1 MTGRRSAEKT
11 VGKKPIF
18 GIATKAQGLRSVRN
32 FSTWEHLGFGSFSR
46 KGAKTPSSEKNFFL
60 QTFAP

>member
-11 VGKKPIF
+11 VEKKPIF
-18 GIATKAQGLRSVRN
+18 GIAIAQSLRSVRN